1 MKSIYTLSIVAV
13 LLASC
18 GEFANQP
25 GSLPQLPAANGETP
39 ADEATGS
46 ETLAAGEIN
55 APLPRPSSLEAVE
68 IPAEDIPEP
77 EPQKLVEAVVTD
89 APKISG
95 GTGEQCLVNG
105 AFSNDGAFIAP
116 GTKGTIEKVDG
127 KVIFYTGS
135 SKHDLTGLDY
145 VLGSC

>member
-1 MKSIYTLSIVAV
+1 MKSLYILSATAL

-25 GSLPQLPAANGETP
+25 GSLPPLLPASAEQAEDGNTP
-39 ADEATGS
+39 PIGTE
-46 ETLAAGEIN
+46 EIP
-55 APLPRPSSLEAVE
+55 APAPRPASLEAIELPSEAV
-68 IPAEDIPEP
+68 PEP

-116 GTKGTIEKVDG
+116 GTKGTIEKDG
-127 KVIFYTGS
+127 NKVIFFTGTT
-135 SKHDLTGLDY
+135 KHDLTGLDY
-145 VLGSC
+145 VLGDC